1 LHRPLKCTGRCRWLV
16 DGKLRRQ
23 WSPEQIADWLGRT
36 QAISISHERIY
47 QHFRANRQAGGMLYK
62 ELRHPL
68 RPRRP
73 TSAMSYK
80 GSIPN
85 QVSIDDRPS
94 VVEGKTQIGNW
105 EVDLMMGGHSGGG
118 LLTLVERKSRFTGP
132 TEKRAWISNIDRDI
146 STRKVL
152 NTKRPLQ
159 S

>member
-1 LHRPLKCTGRCRWLV
+1 
-16 DGKLRRQ
+16 
-23 WSPEQIADWLGRT
+23 
-36 QAISISHERIY
+36 
-47 QHFRANRQAGGMLYK
+47 
-62 ELRHPL
+62 
-68 RPRRP
+68 
-73 TSAMSYK
+73 MSYK